1 MALNNVPVPNQTLGA
16 SRDLIN
22 QNFSV
27 INTAFSVN
35 HVPYN
40 DGSGQQGMHQFLQM
54 PSATPT
60 IATTSTQLGIYAN
73 TGPFSGNPELF
84 FQRQSLAANSGYAFT
99 EAQNTANGWTRL
111 PSGILLKWGQQ
122 SIASGTSSGANA
134 PVIFPTGAGI
144 PVFNNVFQ
152 IILGQ
157 RYTAS
162 QTALGSSGI
171 GIFSTSTTQFA
182 ITWNGSNLTGTTLT
196 YLAIGN

>member
-1 MALNNVPVPNQTLGA
+1 MALNNVPIPNQTLGA

-40 DGSGQQGMHQFLQM
+40 DGTGFQGMHQFLQM
-54 PSATPT
+54 PAATPI
-60 IATTSTQLGIYAN
+60 IATGATQLGIYAN

-84 FQRQSLAANSGYAFT
+84 FQRQSLAANSGYSFT

-122 SIASGTSSGANA
+122 SIAAGASSGANS
-134 PVIFPTGAGI
+134 PVIFPTGTGI
-144 PVFNNVFQ
+144 PVFTNVFQ

-157 RYTAS
+157 RYNS
-162 QTALGSSGI
+162 QTALGSSGF

-182 ITWNGSNLTGTTLT
+182 ITWNGSNLANTTLT

>member
-1 MALNNVPVPNQTLGA
+1 MALNNVPVAGQTLLS

-22 QNFSV
+22 QNFAV
-27 INTAFSVN
+27 IDTAFSVN

-40 DGSGQQGMHQFLQM
+40 DGSGNQGMHKFLQM
-54 PSATPT
+54 PAATPT
-60 IATTSTQLGIYAN
+60 IATAANQVGVYAKN
-73 TGPFSGNPELF
+73 GAFSAVPELF

-111 PSGILLKWGQQ
+111 PSGILLKWGQ
-122 SIASGTSSGANA
+122 SAVAAGASSGANA
-134 PVIFPTGAGI
+134 PIIYPVGAGI
-144 PVFNNVFQ
+144 PVFANVFQ

-162 QTALGSSGI
+162 QTNLGSNGF
-171 GIFSTSTTQFA
+171 GIFSTTNLQFT
-182 ITWNGSNLTGTTLT
+182 ITWSGNNLANTVLT